1 LTCEILDI
9 GQCEPHQFIPLLE
22 AESRAWRENLCWD
35 FTASAKL
42 ICNCLEEQR
51 LAGYALVIENQIRG
65 YCFFF
70 CEGDKGLIGDLFA
83 EPTATKI
90 GQVRKLLE
98 YTIAKLASTP
108 GLRRIEAQLPHFSVE
123 QLEPC
128 FRARCFEA
136 YRRRFMAVRLAD
148 PTPEP
153 HPGRRRALESFLGA
167 HPAPADFSLELW
179 QRKYDRE
186 AAQLL
191 YCAYGH
197 HVDTVVNDQYG
208 SIVGTTRLIENIVH
222 HGGCGEYLPRASLV
236 AIHRSTQKLAGLLAL
251 TAIGHQS
258 AHIPQL
264 AVAGQFQ
271 RTGLATAMLHSG
283 FKELARQGYRKV
295 SLTVTDLN
303 AGAVRLYERLGFE
316 TFRPFGAFVWTRPQK
331 PPGAP
336 TSVWPSEG
344 P

>member
-1 LTCEILDI
+1 MFGWQERALTCEILDI
-9 GQCEPHQFIPLLE
+9 RECDPQQFMPLLE

-42 ICNCLEEQR
+42 IRNCLEEQR
-51 LAGYALVIENQIRG
+51 LEGYALLVENRIRG

-70 CEGDKGLIGDLFA
+70 CDRDKGLIGDLFA

-98 YTIAKLASTP
+98 CAIAKLASTP

-123 QLEPC
+123 QLDPC

-148 PTPEP
+148 PTSEP
-153 HPGRRRALESFLGA
+153 HLGVRSLENSPGA
-167 HPAPADFSLELW
+167 HPAAEDFSLELW

-191 YCAYGH
+191 YYAYDH
-197 HVDTVVNDQYG
+197 HIDTAINDQYG
-208 SIVGTTRLIENIVH
+208 SIVGTSRLIENIVH
-222 HGGCGEYLPRASLV
+222 HGGCGEYLARASLV
-236 AIHRSTQKLAGLLAL
+236 AIHRSTQKLAGVLAL
-251 TAIGHQS
+251 TAIGHQN

-264 AVAGQFQ
+264 AVAGEFQ
-271 RTGLATAMLHSG
+271 RTGLGTAMLQSG
-283 FKELARQGYRKV
+283 FTELAQQGYRKV

-316 TFRPFGAFVWTRPQK
+316 TFRPFGAFVWTGR
-331 PPGAP
+331 
-336 TSVWPSEG
+336 
-344 P
+344 